1 MGAVS
6 LPAVEGARI
15 QATDFQ
21 GMPNLEIQGA
31 TLIVPRETALT
42 PAGTRQSRAA
52 LLPTALRCVALAGL
66 LLFGPAWS
74 EAQPPIRQVLLLQSL
89 DRGNLIVDRFTGN
102 LRIDLDRRAE
112 RPVNVVQVVV
122 GPTGFVGASEQA
134 IVEFIRSAY
143 VDRPKPDLIVTV
155 AGPAAV
161 FARKYRRQLFPDSP
175 LLFTAVDQRYLQSTP
190 LDGNEA
196 AVAVD
201 NDFPGLIE
209 DILQVLPDTSQVFMV
224 MGSGQI
230 GHFWHQELSQQF
242 MRFRDRLTFIWSDE
256 MTIPEILRRCSSLPE
271 HSAIVYVTFGTDAA
285 GAAYADEQVFADLHT
300 AANAP
305 LFAKHDVFLG
315 SGVIG
320 GRLLSIDDLG
330 RHAAD
335 VALRLLNGASPNSIR
350 LPLQRSGQPTFDGR
364 ELQRWSIPESRLPSG
379 SVVRYRSSSV
389 WREYRGTI
397 LITAGAL
404 VIQALLIIG
413 LLLERRARHRAEID
427 SRRSLALAADAGRR
441 ETMSALTHS
450 ILHEL
455 IQPLTS
461 MMHNTQA
468 LEMMIIAKR
477 ATPDTIG
484 EVLSDIQSEGVRAT
498 QIIERYRTM
507 LRSRQLQR
515 KPIDLHAVVK
525 ESLAVVAPDVAAR
538 QIAVNLNLCSKPCVI
553 SGDQVLMQQVF
564 LNLVINAMDAMAE
577 MPPALRQVTITSEVM
592 GADAAVSVRDMG
604 PGLPADIIGTLF
616 TPFVTTKSHGLGIG
630 LTIARS
636 IVDAHGGTIQARNNP
651 EGGATFTITLR
662 VTPLMP
668 PGDQSQRAMS
678 LTS

>member
-1 MGAVS
+1 MGNIET
-6 LPAVEGARI
+6 EG
-15 QATDFQ
+15 
-21 GMPNLEIQGA
+21 E
-31 TLIVPRETALT
+31 TLIVPGETPLPPGGAR
-42 PAGTRQSRAA
+42 GRHAA

-74 EAQPPIRQVLLLQSL
+74 EAQPPIRQILLLQSL
-89 DRGNLIVDRFTGN
+89 DRGNMVVDRFTGN
-102 LRIDLDRRAE
+102 LRVDLDRRAE

-134 IVEFIRSAY
+134 IVDFIRSAY
-143 VDRPKPDLIVTV
+143 VDRPKPDLIVTA
-155 AGPAAV
+155 AGPAAL

-175 LLFTAVDQRYLQSTP
+175 LLFAAVDQRFLQDAP
-190 LDGNEA
+190 LGENEA
-196 AVAVD
+196 AVAVI
-201 NDFPGLIE
+201 NDFPGVVDE
-209 DILQVLPDTSQVFMV
+209 ILQLLPETSQVFMV
-224 MGSGQI
+224 MGSGQL
-230 GHFWHQELSQQF
+230 GRFWHRELNPQF
-242 MRFRDRLTFIWSDE
+242 MRFHDRLTFIWSDE
-256 MTIPEILRRCSSLPE
+256 LTLPEILRRCASLPE
-271 HSAIVYVTFGTDAA
+271 HSAIFYITFGTDAA

-305 LFAKHDVFLG
+305 LFSRHSVFLG
-315 SGVIG
+315 SGIVG
-320 GRLLSIDDLG
+320 GKLISVEDLG
-330 RHAAD
+330 RQTAD
-335 VALRLLNGASPNSIR
+335 AALRLLNGAPPSSVRAQPQ
-350 LPLQRSGQPTFDGR
+350 LPGQPTFDGR
-364 ELQRWSIPESRLPSG
+364 ELKRWGIPESRLPPG
-379 SVVRYRSSSV
+379 SAVRFRDPSV

-404 VIQALLIIG
+404 AIQALLIIG

-468 LEMMIIAKR
+468 LEMMIAAKH
-477 ATPDTIG
+477 ATTDAIG
-484 EVLSDIQSEGVRAT
+484 EVLADIQSEGVRAT

-507 LRSRQLQR
+507 LRSRQLQK

-525 ESLAVVAPDVAAR
+525 ESLALVAHDVAAR
-538 QIAVNLNLCSKPCVI
+538 QIAVNLDLCSSPCVI
-553 SGDQVLMQQVF
+553 TGDQVLLQQVF
-564 LNLVINAMDAMAE
+564 LNLVMNAMDAMAE
-577 MPPALRQVTITSEVM
+577 MPPPLRKVTITSEVM
-592 GADAAVSVRDMG
+592 AAHAAVSVRDMG
-604 PGLPADIIGTLF
+604 PGLPADIIGSLF

-636 IVDAHGGTIQARNNP
+636 IVAAHGGTIKARNNP

-662 VTPLMP
+662 VITGSSASDDAAAVPARDREHSPTPTME
-668 PGDQSQRAMS
+668 G
-678 LTS
+678 